1 MHIKAWLVGTRLP
14 TVTYRLIVLNNQWHA
29 ARISSLTFFILLRAT
44 LIIIFMSWWV
54 FKFQIYYFL
63 ALTKTEELISILTI
77 SALIFTDK
85 NTEIILLIIISTCWY
100 LTKNNVMVTVLCF
113 MAHMTVVSSNVT
125 FFQNGRKY
133 QKWKPPKT
141 NQINKQ
147 PDDIRSKLFKHNIIL
162 LWNYINVW
170 MLC

>member
-1 MHIKAWLVGTRLP
+1 MFITRCLLAMHIKAWLVGTRLP

-100 LTKNNVMVTVLCF
+100 LTNTMVTVLCF

-133 QKWKPPKT
+133 QNWKPPK
-141 NQINKQ
+141 QIK
-147 PDDIRSKLFKHNIIL
+147 
-162 LWNYINVW
+162 
-170 MLC
+170 

>member
-85 NTEIILLIIISTCWY
+85 NTEINYTFNYNFNMLILDKY
-100 LTKNNVMVTVLCF
+100 NVMVTDLCF
-113 MAHMTVVSSNVT
+113 MAHMTVVT

-147 PDDIRSKLFKHNIIL
+147 PDDIRSKLFKNNIIL
-162 LWNYINVW
+162 LWNYFNVW